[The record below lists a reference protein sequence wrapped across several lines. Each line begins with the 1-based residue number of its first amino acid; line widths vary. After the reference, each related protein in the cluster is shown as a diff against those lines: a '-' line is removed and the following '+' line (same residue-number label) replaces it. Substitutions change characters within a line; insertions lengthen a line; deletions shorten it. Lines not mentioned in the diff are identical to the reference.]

1 MTRNTLTSGQVNIS
15 IEQMKQKSDCAKFY
29 QEGLKGIKHTFFYLK
44 KQQLPPLTFPIHIL

>member
-29 QEGLKGIKHTFFYLK
+29 QEGLKGIKHTFF
-44 KQQLPPLTFPIHIL
+44 FI